1 MKLMIDISE
10 DVYKYIQQRSA
21 EIQAE
26 GYVLECAV
34 LNGTPLDNVLD
45 EIGEEIEQKAKD
57 YDEVLGYRDSRG
69 LWIAL
74 GLLNKYKDKRE
85 ETR

>member
-1 MKLMIDISE
+1 MKLIDADALFDSLIFPNDQWKATFKE
-10 DVYKYIQQRSA
+10 
-21 EIQAE
+21 
-26 GYVLECAV
+26 L
-34 LNGTPLDNVLD
+34 LDDEPTVDPVDNMLD
-45 EIGEEIEQKAKD
+45 EIGKEIEQKAKD

-74 GLLNKYKDKRE
+74 GILNKYKDKRE

>member
-1 MKLMIDISE
+1 MRLVINIPEKQYEYLSKIANAGQE
-10 DVYKYIQQRSA
+10 PL
-21 EIQAE
+21 
-26 GYVLECAV
+26 GYFERVIMC
-34 LNGTPLDNVLD
+34 GTPLDNVLD